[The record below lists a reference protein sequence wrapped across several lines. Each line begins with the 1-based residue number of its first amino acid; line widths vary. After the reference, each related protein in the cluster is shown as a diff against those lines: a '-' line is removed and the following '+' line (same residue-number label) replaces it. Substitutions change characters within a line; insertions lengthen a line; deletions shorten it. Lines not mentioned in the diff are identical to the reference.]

1 MAAKPYHAGHD
12 GLVRIASE
20 ENDEVLLFVSTS
32 DRTRKGEMPIY
43 GADMKRIWDDYIEP
57 TLPDNVEVVYGG
69 VPVQQVYAEIE
80 AAESTGDPTVTYK
93 IYSDDEDILKYTD
106 AALKKSAPSLFERD
120 QIERRGVSRT
130 ETVPVSGTKMRE
142 LLAAGNAVKFAR
154 FLPPSIQKYSQEIIN
169 ILSKRPMGE
178 SLLRRYIRE
187 LVD

>member
-1 MAAKPYHAGHD
+1 MRPTRRMRSIGLVPMAAKPYHAGHD

-106 AALKKSAPSLFERD
+106 AALKLSL
-120 QIERRGVSRT
+120 IH
-130 ETVPVSGTKMRE
+130 
-142 LLAAGNAVKFAR
+142 
-154 FLPPSIQKYSQEIIN
+154 I
-169 ILSKRPMGE
+169 
-178 SLLRRYIRE
+178 
-187 LVD
+187 